1 MLEFVAKPADKK
13 DKMMNLKYAVNYISE
28 DEYLE
33 GEKISEIRHEYIE
46 GEVRAMAGASR
57 SHNLLTSN
65 VLFAFMAQLEGTR
78 CIPFSADMKVKV
90 NNKFFY
96 PDVLVA
102 CDDENGHDYYTDKP
116 LIIVEVLSKNTRKT
130 DQTIKMAAYKTLP
143 SLLEYVLIEQD
154 FAEVEVCRRN
164 NHWISERYFL
174 GDDVTFESINLTLS
188 VEAIYNR
195 VQNEDILEFLQAKT
209 QETK

>member
-13 DKMMNLKYAVNYISE
+13 DKIMNLKYAVNYISE

-46 GEVRAMAGASR
+46 GEVWAMAGASLR
-57 SHNLLTSN
+57 HNIITSTVSRHFGN
-65 VLFAFMAQLEGTR
+65 HLDGTR
-78 CIPFSADMKVKV
+78 CTAVSSDLKVKT
-90 NNKFFY
+90 NDSFFY
-96 PDVLVA
+96 PDVVVL
-102 CDDENGHDYYTDKP
+102 CSDENEHNYFTDKP

-130 DQTIKMAAYKTLP
+130 DQTIKMVAYKTLP
-143 SLLEYVLIEQD
+143 SLQEYVLIEQD

-164 NHWISERYFL
+164 NNWISERYFL
-174 GDDVTFESINLTLS
+174 GDDVTFESIDLTLS
-188 VEAIYNR
+188 VETIYNR

-209 QETK
+209 EENP